1 LSALEIPVL
10 RLGFAG
16 FSPEQ
21 EQAIQ
26 AAAAASRITHWSCG
40 PLTGADAW
48 VINGQCAQ
56 HLGDG
61 RVRVASR
68 QRGGRSVQLQ
78 LLEARR
84 PVAIAQPMPPNLPV
98 SIGSFDF
105 ARPESILQAIGVFE
119 FVLAAEAAQFL
130 LAAQIVDQQEVLGG
144 GTFELRTKGQL
155 IAVVDMK
162 GDACVLPSAR
172 PSNFDLGVW
181 NRVDRERMR
190 VPGNFVRTSLAQLM
204 WRYISR
210 STRDLLP
217 ERYRKGPIFFRR
229 PPRLDPVLVDE
240 EHLLAMRELAIR
252 PASYDELKG
261 RLEMADAVLART
273 LAALYYVGSIT
284 TNRARAGPNSVAA
297 ELARGSRTG
306 SNYGELR
313 SAHLPLELTDLRQL
327 TAPAPLAF
335 A

>member
-1 LSALEIPVL
+1 MSSLEIPVL
-10 RLGFAG
+10 ALGFAG

-21 EQAIQ
+21 EQAVQ
-26 AAAAASRITHWSCG
+26 AAAGASRITQWSCG
-40 PLTGADAW
+40 PMAGADAW
-48 VINGQCAQ
+48 LINGQCAQ
-56 HLGDG
+56 HLGEG
-61 RVRVASR
+61 RIRVASR
-68 QRGGRSVQLQ
+68 QAGGRSVQLQ
-78 LLEARR
+78 LSEARR
-84 PVAIAQPMPPNLPV
+84 PVAIAEPVPASLPASV
-98 SIGSFDF
+98 GRFDV

-144 GTFELRTKGQL
+144 GTFELRAKGQL

-172 PSNFDLGVW
+172 PANFDVGVW
-181 NRVDRERMR
+181 SRADRERLR

-204 WRYISR
+204 WRYVSR
-210 STRDLLP
+210 STRELLP
-217 ERYRKGPIFFRR
+217 QRYRKGPIFFRR
-229 PPRLDPVLVDE
+229 PPRLDPVLVEE

-252 PASYDELKG
+252 PTSYDELKS
-261 RLEMADAVLART
+261 RLCMADAALART

-284 TNRARAGPNSVAA
+284 MNRARAGPNSMAA
-297 ELARGSRTG
+297 ELTRGSRTG

-313 SAHLPLELTDLRQL
+313 SGLVPLELTDLRQL